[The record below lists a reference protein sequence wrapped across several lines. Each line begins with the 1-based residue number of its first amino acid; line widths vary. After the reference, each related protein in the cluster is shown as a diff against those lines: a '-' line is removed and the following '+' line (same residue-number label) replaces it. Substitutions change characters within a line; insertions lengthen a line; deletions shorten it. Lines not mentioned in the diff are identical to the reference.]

1 MKLKKTASNLLQV
14 ALGLFLLAV
23 CSSCGSSKK
32 LEEEYLYFQKNLN
45 NRSEAPFKERI
56 IQTNDLLNIQVLS
69 NSLNQE
75 QTNIFNL
82 SNNNNPTSNI
92 ASAKTSSSPGYMV
105 TTTGE
110 IEMPVIGKI
119 KASGLTK
126 NQLQDTIILKISE
139 YVKNP
144 IVLIRFSDFSVN
156 VLGEVR
162 TPGIQSFQKDKVTI
176 IDAISAAGDLT
187 DYAKRE
193 DIIVIRDEAG
203 KRKNYTV
210 DIRDGALFQSAVY
223 QLQPND
229 IIYVG
234 ANAKKMKTLKNTSY
248 NQKGLQ
254 IFLGVA
260 SISTALIYLISTIN
274 KN

>member
-1 MKLKKTASNLLQV
+1 MTQKKLTIGILQLV
-14 ALGLFLLAV
+14 IVVGILSV

-32 LEEEYLYFQKNLN
+32 TAEEYLYFQRNMNSSAEVPL
-45 NRSEAPFKERI
+45 KERV
-56 IQTNDLLNIQVLS
+56 IQPSDLLNIQVLS

-82 SNNNNPTSNI
+82 SNTNTSANNAIINPKLT
-92 ASAKTSSSPGYMV
+92 PGYLV
-105 TTTGE
+105 STSGE

-119 KASGLTK
+119 KAGGLTK
-126 NQLQDTIILKISE
+126 NELQDTILEKLAVW
-139 YVKNP
+139 VKNP
-144 IVLIRFSDFSVN
+144 IVLIRFSDFTVN
-156 VLGEVR
+156 VLGEVK

-193 DIIVIRDEAG
+193 DIIVIRDDG
-203 KRKNYTV
+203 TKRKNYTV
-210 DIRDGALFQSAVY
+210 DLRDGSLFRSVAY

-234 ANAKKMKTLKNTSY
+234 ANQKKMKNLKNNAY

-260 SISTALIYLISTIN
+260 SITTALIYLVSTIAN
-274 KN
+274 NN